1 MVKSDLMSRINK
13 VHRPVRNRFDIST
26 RRLFTSAPGMLLPVY
41 YRELCPGNHISL
53 DLSNFTRTV
62 PMRKAAFA
70 RMSENYDVFFVP
82 FRLIF
87 EGAQDMLAGT
97 PRSRVTASSVPDTV
111 PVLNYTN
118 LNNFSTYISTNKVKD
133 DVGIPASITTSR
145 LLQSLGVGYSGAAIA
160 NGTSYSTDNRSA
172 FSYQSSNNSQPNVF
186 SNGADP
192 LKFSFSCLPFAA
204 YQKIYQDYFRNKMWE
219 DENTESYMLSNS
231 KNNPFDALAVCKN
244 GLLSM
249 RYSNI
254 DKDRIFGM
262 MPDDGKIFSQGINF
276 LNTSS
281 TTSVR
286 GAIGS
291 NTTPNTNA
299 ATPLEALLQTF
310 SSASATVN
318 YQQALQSFQHSNTEQ
333 KDALLQGVVAQLNAL
348 SMKRMETMQRFAEI
362 CALNKD
368 DYKHQMQAH
377 FGVDVPD
384 LNSDYCTYLGGK
396 SNPINISEV
405 EQTTP
410 GASGVGN
417 ALGELGARGVS
428 YGKSGHI
435 DFTAKEHGY
444 LMVIYHLQ
452 PHVDF
457 VGAFVDPQLR
467 RYDRYDF
474 MIPEFDDLGFEPI
487 RLCDVAN
494 PLSLPFNQSKM
505 FNPMRI
511 LGWLPRYWSY
521 KTDVDQTNQA
531 FWTGS
536 ANGWNNYVLQY
547 NFKDYLKRTGRD
559 NPTTSGS
566 LIDYR
571 FFKVYPSIV
580 DPLFYVVN
588 DGDPNTDQFVNS
600 LMVNAVVDLPLS
612 VDGLPY

>member
-41 YRELCPGNHISL
+41 YRELCPNNHISL
-53 DLSNFTRTV
+53 DLSNFARTV

-70 RMSENYDVFFVP
+70 RMTENYDVFFVP

-97 PRSRVTASSVPDTV
+97 PRSRAFAASVPEIV
-111 PVLNYTN
+111 PTLSYASLNSFKTYVTN
-118 LNNFSTYISTNKVKD
+118 NKIKD
-133 DVGIPASITTSR
+133 DVGIDANITSNR
-145 LLQSLGVGYSGAAIA
+145 LLSALGVGYTGLD
-160 NGTSYSTDNRSA
+160 GTGLSYSTDNRSA
-172 FSYQSSNNSQPNVF
+172 FSYQSSNNSVPNVLQ
-186 SNGADP
+186 NGADP
-192 LKFSFSCLPFAA
+192 TKFSFSCLPFAA
-204 YQKIYQDYFRNKMWE
+204 YQKIYQDYFRNKFWE
-219 DENTESYMLSNS
+219 EENTESYMLSNATG
-231 KNNPFDALAVCKN
+231 KPFNALSACKV

-281 TTSVR
+281 VSSVR
-286 GAIGS
+286 ASVG
-291 NTTPNTNA
+291 NTTTPNSNNSVA
-299 ATPLEALLQTF
+299 LEALLQDF
-310 SSASATVN
+310 ASSSDTIT
-318 YQQALQSFQHSNTEQ
+318 YQKALEAFKHSTPDTDN
-333 KDALLQGVVAQLNAL
+333 ALLQGVVAQLNAL
-348 SMKRMETMQRFAEI
+348 SMKRMEAMQRFAEI

-405 EQTTP
+405 EQTTQ
-410 GASGVGN
+410 GDANAGN
-417 ALGELGARGVS
+417 ALGELAARGVS

-467 RYDRYDF
+467 RYERYDF

-487 RLCDVAN
+487 RLCDVCNPVALPRNQTKLFN
-494 PLSLPFNQSKM
+494 PL
-505 FNPMRI
+505 RI

-531 FWTGS
+531 FWSQGS
-536 ANGWNNYVLQY
+536 ANGWSNYVVQFDF
-547 NFKDYLKRTGRD
+547 NKYLKRTGRD
-559 NPTTSGS
+559 NPAYSGS

-571 FFKVYPSIV
+571 FFKMYPSIV
-580 DPLFYVVN
+580 DPLFYVAN
-588 DGDPNTDQFVNS
+588 DGYTQTDQFVNS

>member
-97 PRSRVTASSVPDTV
+97 PRSRTTASSVPDIV
-111 PVLNYTN
+111 PILTYEN
-118 LNNFSTYISTNKVKD
+118 LNAFATYLTQNKIKD
-133 DVGIPASITTSR
+133 DVGIDAGLTSR
-145 LLQSLGVGYSGAAIA
+145 RITDALGCGFYGVAAT
-160 NGTSYSTDNRSA
+160 NYSYSTDSRSA
-172 FSYQSSNNSQPNVF
+172 FSYQSSNNSVQNVLTNGGTPNKFGF
-186 SNGADP
+186 SA
-192 LKFSFSCLPFAA
+192 LPFAA

-219 DENTESYMLSNS
+219 DENTESYMLHNSSNA
-231 KNNPFDALAVCKN
+231 PFNALDTLKK

-276 LNTSS
+276 LNTAS
-281 TTSVR
+281 TSSVR
-286 GAIGS
+286 ATVGN
-291 NTTPNTNA
+291 NTTPNSNTSVA
-299 ATPLEALLQTF
+299 LEALLQEF
-310 SSASATVN
+310 ASASSTVN
-318 YQQALQSFQHSNTEQ
+318 YQRALSAFQHSDTETNN
-333 KDALLQGVVAQLNAL
+333 ALLQGVIAQLNAL
-348 SMKRMETMQRFAEI
+348 SMRRMETMQRFAEI

-377 FGVDVPD
+377 FGVEVPD
-384 LNSDYCTYLGGK
+384 LNSDYCIYLGGK

-405 EQTTP
+405 EQTAP
-410 GASGVGN
+410 GASDASS

-444 LMVIYHLQ
+444 LMVIYHIQ
-452 PHVDF
+452 PHIDY
-457 VGAFVDPQLR
+457 VGKFVDPQLR
-467 RYDRYDF
+467 RYERYDF
-474 MIPEFDDLGFEPI
+474 MLPEFDDLGFEPV
-487 RLCDVAN
+487 RLCDCFN
-494 PLSLPFNQSKM
+494 PFEMSSSSNKY

-531 FWTGS
+531 FS
-536 ANGWNNYVLQY
+536 VDSVNGWNNYVVQFSFL
-547 NFKDYLKRTGRD
+547 DYLKRTNR
-559 NPTTSGS
+559 NSPTYSGS

-571 FFKVYPSIV
+571 FFKMYPSIV
-580 DPLFYVVN
+580 DALFYVKN
-588 DGDPNTDQFVNS
+588 DGQPATDQFVNS
-600 LMVNAVVDLPLS
+600 LMVNAIVDLPLS

>member
-53 DLSNFTRTV
+53 DLSNFARTV

-97 PRSRVTASSVPDTV
+97 PRSRAFAASVPEIV
-111 PVLNYTN
+111 PTLSYLSLNDFKTYVTN
-118 LNNFSTYISTNKVKD
+118 HKIKD
-133 DVGIPASITTSR
+133 DVGIDANITTQR
-145 LLQSLGVGYSGAAIA
+145 LLMALGVGYTGTYGSGL
-160 NGTSYSTDNRSA
+160 SYSTDNRSA
-172 FSYQSSNNSQPNVF
+172 FSYQSSNNSVPNVLE
-186 SNGADP
+186 NGASP
-192 LKFSFSCLPFAA
+192 MKFSFSCLPFAA
-204 YQKIYQDYFRNKMWE
+204 YQKIYQDYFRNKYWE

-231 KNNPFDALAVCKN
+231 SDKPFDALAACKI

-281 TTSVR
+281 VSSTR
-286 GAIGS
+286 AALG
-291 NTTPNTNA
+291 NRTTPNSNTSIS
-299 ATPLEALLQTF
+299 LDALLQDIA
-310 SSASATVN
+310 SSSDTIN
-318 YQQALQSFQHSNTEQ
+318 YQTALEAFKHANADTNNS
-333 KDALLQGVVAQLNAL
+333 LLQGVVAQLNAL

-410 GASGVGN
+410 RNGDTGT
-417 ALGELGARGVS
+417 ALGDLAARGVS

-444 LMVIYHLQ
+444 LMIIYHLQ
-452 PHVDF
+452 PHIDF
-457 VGAFVDPQLR
+457 VGSFVDPQLR
-467 RYDRYDF
+467 RYERYDF

-494 PLSLPFNQSKM
+494 PLSLPSNQSKM

-531 FWTGS
+531 FWS
-536 ANGWNNYVLQY
+536 PSVNSWNNYVVQFD
-547 NFKDYLKRTGRD
+547 FKNYLKRTGRD
-559 NPTTSGS
+559 NPAYSGS

-571 FFKVYPSIV
+571 FFKMYPSIV
-580 DPLFYVVN
+580 DPLFYVSN
-588 DGDPNTDQFVNS
+588 DGQTITDQFVNS

>member
-1 MVKSDLMSRINK
+1 MVKSDLVSRISK

-53 DLSNFTRTV
+53 NLSNFARTV

-70 RMSENYDVFFVP
+70 RMTENYDVFFVP

-97 PRSRVTASSVPDTV
+97 PRSRATASSVPDTV
-111 PVLNYTN
+111 PIINYD
-118 LNNFSTYISTNKVKD
+118 NFNAFFSYINQAHIKD
-133 DVGIPASITTSR
+133 DAGIDARITTDR
-145 LLQSLGVGYSGAAIA
+145 LTDAMGVGFAGVAAT
-160 NGTSYSTDNRSA
+160 NYSYSTDSRSA
-172 FSYQSSNNSQPNVF
+172 FSYQSTNNSQQNVF
-186 SNGADP
+186 TNGGSP
-192 LKFSFSCLPFAA
+192 NSFGFSALPFAA
-204 YQKIYQDYFRNKMWE
+204 YQKIYQDYFRNKFWE

-231 KNNPFDALAVCKN
+231 KNNPFSGLDACKK

-249 RYSNI
+249 RYSNF
-254 DKDRIFGM
+254 DKDRVFGM

-286 GAIGS
+286 ASIGN
-291 NTTPNTNA
+291 NTTPNSNTSTA
-299 ATPLEALLQTF
+299 LEALLQEFAST
-310 SSASATVN
+310 SSTIN
-318 YQQALQSFQHSNTEQ
+318 YQRALEAFQHSDTATNN
-333 KDALLQGVVAQLNAL
+333 ALLQGVVAQLNAL
-348 SMKRMETMQRFAEI
+348 SMKRMETLQRFAEI

-377 FGVDVPD
+377 FGVNIPD

-405 EQTTP
+405 EQTSAGDSNSTP
-410 GASGVGN
+410 
-417 ALGELGARGVS
+417 LGELGARGVS
-428 YGKSGHI
+428 YGKSGSI
-435 DFTAKEHGY
+435 DYTANEHGY
-444 LMVIYHLQ
+444 LMVIYHVQ

-457 VGAFVDPQLR
+457 VGKFVDPQLR
-467 RYDRYDF
+467 RYERYDF
-474 MIPEFDDLGFEPI
+474 MIPEFDDLGFEPV
-487 RLCDVAN
+487 RLCDCFN
-494 PLSLPFNQSKM
+494 PLELSSSANKY

-531 FWTGS
+531 FWSSS
-536 ANGWNNYVLQY
+536 ANGWNNYVVQFSFL
-547 NFKDYLKRTGRD
+547 DYLKRTGR
-559 NPTTSGS
+559 NSPTYSGS

-580 DPLFYVVN
+580 DPLFYVNN
-588 DGDPNTDQFVNS
+588 DGKTSTDQFVNS
-600 LMVNAVVDLPLS
+600 LMVNAIVDLPLS

>member
-1 MVKSDLMSRINK
+1 MVKSDLISRINK

-53 DLSNFTRTV
+53 NMSNFTRTV

-70 RMSENYDVFFVP
+70 RMTENYDVFFVP
-82 FRLIF
+82 FRLIC
-87 EGAQDMLAGT
+87 EGIQDMLAGT
-97 PRSRVTASSVPDTV
+97 PRSRTTASSVPETV
-111 PVLNYTN
+111 PVLTYEH
-118 LNNFSTYISTNKVKD
+118 LNAFDTYVTQNKIKD
-133 DVGIPASITTSR
+133 DVGLDAGLTSR
-145 LLQSLGVGYSGAAIA
+145 RLSDALGCGFYGVAAT
-160 NGTSYSTDNRSA
+160 NYSYSTDARSA
-172 FSYQSSNNSQPNVF
+172 FSYQSSNNSVQNVLTNGGTPNKFGF
-186 SNGADP
+186 SA
-192 LKFSFSCLPFAA
+192 LPFAA
-204 YQKIYQDYFRNKMWE
+204 YQKIYQDYYRNKFWE
-219 DENTESYMLSNS
+219 DENTESYMLHNS
-231 KNNPFDALAVCKN
+231 KNAPFVALDSLKN
-244 GLLSM
+244 GLASM

-281 TTSVR
+281 TSSVR
-286 GAIGS
+286 AAVGS
-291 NTTPNTNA
+291 NTTPNSNTSVA
-299 ATPLEALLQTF
+299 LEALLQEF
-310 SSASATVN
+310 ASATSTTN
-318 YQQALQSFQHSNTEQ
+318 YQRALEAFQHSDTEQ
-333 KDALLQGVVAQLNAL
+333 NNALLQGVIAQLNAL

-384 LNSDYCTYLGGK
+384 LNSDYSIYLGGK

-410 GASGVGN
+410 GDSTTGN

-428 YGKSGHI
+428 YGSSGHI
-435 DFTAKEHGY
+435 DFTANEHGY
-444 LMVIYHLQ
+444 LMIIYHVQ

-457 VGAFVDPQLR
+457 AGKFVDPQLR
-467 RYDRYDF
+467 RYERYDF
-474 MIPEFDDLGFEPI
+474 MIPEFDDLGFEPV
-487 RLCDVAN
+487 RLCDCFN
-494 PLSLPFNQSKM
+494 PFEMSSSTNKY

-521 KTDVDQTNQA
+521 KTDIDQTNQA
-531 FWTGS
+531 FFAKS
-536 ANGWNNYVLQY
+536 VNGWNNYVVQFDFLA
-547 NFKDYLKRTGRD
+547 YLKRTNRN
-559 NPTTSGS
+559 NPSYSGS

-571 FFKVYPSIV
+571 FFKMYPSIV
-580 DPLFYVVN
+580 DALFYVAN
-588 DGDPNTDQFVNS
+588 DGYPQTDQFVNS

>member
-53 DLSNFTRTV
+53 DLSNFARTV

-70 RMSENYDVFFVP
+70 RMTENYDVFFVP

-87 EGAQDMLAGT
+87 EGAQDLLAGT

-111 PVLNYTN
+111 PTLSYTS
-118 LNNFSTYISTNKVKD
+118 LKNFTTYVTTNKVKD
-133 DVGIPASITTSR
+133 DVGIDANTTTSR
-145 LLQSLGVGYSGAAIA
+145 LLSALGVGYVGAAIA
-160 NGTSYSTDNRSA
+160 NGTSYSTDNRSC
-172 FSYQSSNNSQPNVF
+172 FSYQSSNNSTPNVF
-186 SNGADP
+186 TNGADP

-204 YQKIYQDYFRNKMWE
+204 YQKIYQDYFRNKYWE

-231 KNNPFDALAVCKN
+231 KNNPFDALSSCKN

-249 RYSNI
+249 RYSNL

-281 TTSVR
+281 STSVR

-291 NTTPNTNA
+291 NTTPNSNA

-318 YQQALQSFQHSNTEQ
+318 YQQALQNFQHSNTEQ
-333 KDALLQGVVAQLNAL
+333 TNALLQGVVAQLNAL
-348 SMKRMETMQRFAEI
+348 SMKRMEAMQRFAEI

-377 FGVDVPD
+377 FGIDIPD

-410 GASGVGN
+410 ASSASETV
-417 ALGELGARGVS
+417 LGDLGARGVS
-428 YGKSGHI
+428 YGRSGHI

-444 LMVIYHLQ
+444 LMIIYHLQ

-457 VGAFVDPQLR
+457 VGSFVDPQLR

-487 RLCDVAN
+487 RLCDV
-494 PLSLPFNQSKM
+494 LSPTALPFNQSKI

-521 KTDVDQTNQA
+521 KTDVDQTNQG
-531 FWTGS
+531 FWGNS
-536 ANGWNNYVLQY
+536 VNGWNNYVIQFDF
-547 NFKDYLKRTGRD
+547 NKYLKRTGRD
-559 NPTTSGS
+559 NPAYSGS

-580 DPLFYVVN
+580 DPLFYVAN
-588 DGDPNTDQFVNS
+588 DGFTPTDQFVNS

>member
-1 MVKSDLMSRINK
+1 MSRINK

-41 YRELCPGNHISL
+41 YRELCPNNHISL
-53 DLSNFTRTV
+53 DLSNFARTV

-70 RMSENYDVFFVP
+70 RMTENYDVFFVP

-97 PRSRVTASSVPDTV
+97 PRSRAYAANVPDIV
-111 PVLNYTN
+111 PTLNYTA
-118 LNNFSTYISTNKVKD
+118 LNNFRTYVINNKVKD
-133 DVGIPASITTSR
+133 DVGIDADITTSR
-145 LLQSLGVGYSGAAIA
+145 LLSALGVGFSGTAKS
-160 NGTSYSTDNRSA
+160 GLSYSTDNRSA
-172 FSYQSSNNSQPNVF
+172 FTYQSSNNSTPNVF
-186 SNGADP
+186 TNGADP

-204 YQKIYQDYFRNKMWE
+204 YQKIYQDYYRNKMWE
-219 DENTESYMLSNS
+219 DENTESYMLHNS
-231 KNNPFDALAVCKN
+231 SGKPFDALAACKI

-276 LNTSS
+276 INTSS
-281 TTSVR
+281 TSSVR

-291 NTTPNTNA
+291 RTVPDTNA
-299 ATPLEALLQTF
+299 SSPLEALLQTF
-310 SSASATVN
+310 SSGTARVN
-318 YQQALQSFQHSNTEQ
+318 YQQALENFQHSNTEQ
-333 KDALLQGVVAQLNAL
+333 TNALLQGVIAQLNAL

-368 DYKHQMQAH
+368 DYKHQMRAH

-384 LNSDYCTYLGGK
+384 LNSDYSLYLGGK

-410 GASGVGN
+410 GAGVDGS

-494 PLSLPFNQSKM
+494 PLSLPNNQLKM

-531 FWTGS
+531 FWNVQT
-536 ANGWNNYVLQY
+536 ANAWNKYVVQFDF
-547 NFKDYLKRTGRD
+547 NKYLKRTGRD
-559 NPTTSGS
+559 NPAYNGS

-571 FFKVYPSIV
+571 FFKMYPSIV
-580 DPLFYVVN
+580 DALFYIAN
-588 DGDPNTDQFVNS
+588 DGSTDTDQFVNS
-600 LMVNAVVDLPLS
+600 LMVNAIVDLPLS

>member
-1 MVKSDLMSRINK
+1 M
-13 VHRPVRNRFDIST
+13 RNRFDIST

-53 DLSNFTRTV
+53 DLSNFARTV

-70 RMSENYDVFFVP
+70 RMTENYDVFFVP

-97 PRSRVTASSVPDTV
+97 PRSRAFAANVPDTV
-111 PVLNYTN
+111 PTLNYTS
-118 LNNFSTYISTNKVKD
+118 LNNFRTYVTNNKVKD
-133 DVGIPASITTSR
+133 DVGIDANITTSR
-145 LLQSLGVGYSGAAIA
+145 LLSALGVGYSGTAA
-160 NGTSYSTDNRSA
+160 NGLSYSTDNRSA
-172 FSYQSSNNSQPNVF
+172 FSYQSSNNSTFNVF
-186 SNGADP
+186 TNGADP

-219 DENTESYMLSNS
+219 DENTESYMLHNS
-231 KNNPFDALAVCKN
+231 SGKPFDALAACKV

-276 LNTSS
+276 INTSS
-281 TTSVR
+281 ASSLR
-286 GAIGS
+286 GSIGS
-291 NTTPNTNA
+291 RTVPDSNA
-299 ATPLEALLQTF
+299 SSPLEALLQTF
-310 SSASATVN
+310 SSGTSNVN
-318 YQQALQSFQHSNTEQ
+318 YQQALENFQHSNTEQ
-333 KDALLQGVVAQLNAL
+333 TNALLQGVVAQLNAL

-384 LNSDYCTYLGGK
+384 LNSDYSIYLGGK

-410 GASGVGN
+410 GSGVDGS

-428 YGKSGHI
+428 YGNSGHI

-494 PLSLPFNQSKM
+494 PLSLPKNQTKL

-531 FWTGS
+531 FWNVQS
-536 ANGWNNYVLQY
+536 ANAWNKYVVQFDF
-547 NFKDYLKRTGRD
+547 NKYLKRTGRD
-559 NPTTSGS
+559 NPAYNGT

-571 FFKVYPSIV
+571 FFKMYPSIV
-580 DPLFYVVN
+580 DALFYIAN
-588 DGDPNTDQFVNS
+588 DGSTDTDQFVNS
-600 LMVNAVVDLPLS
+600 LMVNAIVDLPLS

>member
-53 DLSNFTRTV
+53 DLSNFARTV

-70 RMSENYDVFFVP
+70 RMTENYDVFFVP

-97 PRSRVTASSVPDTV
+97 PRSRAFAAQVPDIV
-111 PVLNYTN
+111 PTLNYTA
-118 LNNFSTYISTNKVKD
+118 LNNFRTYVTNNKVKD
-133 DVGIPASITTSR
+133 DVGIDANITTSR
-145 LLQSLGVGYSGAAIA
+145 LLSALGVGYSGTAKS
-160 NGTSYSTDNRSA
+160 GLSYSTDNRSA
-172 FSYQSSNNSQPNVF
+172 FSYQASNNSTPNVF
-186 SNGADP
+186 TNGADP
-192 LKFSFSCLPFAA
+192 MKFSFSCLPFAA
-204 YQKIYQDYFRNKMWE
+204 YQKIYQDYYRNKMWE
-219 DENTESYMLSNS
+219 DENTESYMLHNS
-231 KNNPFDALAVCKN
+231 SGKPFDSLAACKI

-276 LNTSS
+276 INTSS
-281 TTSVR
+281 ASSVR

-291 NTTPNTNA
+291 RTVPDTNA
-299 ATPLEALLQTF
+299 STPLEALLQTF
-310 SSASATVN
+310 SSGTANVN
-318 YQQALQSFQHSNTEQ
+318 YQEALQAFQNSHQEQ
-333 KDALLQGVVAQLNAL
+333 TNALLQGVIAQLNAL

-377 FGVDVPD
+377 FGIDVPD

-410 GASGVGN
+410 GSGVDGS

-474 MIPEFDDLGFEPI
+474 MIPAFDDLGFEPI

-494 PLSLPFNQSKM
+494 PLSLPNNQTKM

-531 FWTGS
+531 FWNVQS
-536 ANGWNNYVLQY
+536 ANAWNKYVVQFDF
-547 NFKDYLKRTGRD
+547 NKYLKRTGRD
-559 NPTTSGS
+559 NPAYSGS

-571 FFKVYPSIV
+571 FFKMYPSIV
-580 DPLFYVVN
+580 DALFYIAN
-588 DGDPNTDQFVNS
+588 DGSTDTDQFVNS
-600 LMVNAVVDLPLS
+600 LMVNAIVDLPLS

>member
-41 YRELCPGNHISL
+41 YREMCPGNHISL
-53 DLSNFTRTV
+53 NLSNFTRTV

-87 EGAQDMLAGT
+87 EGAQDLLAGT
-97 PRSRVTASSVPDTV
+97 PRSRVTASSVPDVV
-111 PVLNYTN
+111 PTLSYLN
-118 LNNFSTYISTNKVKD
+118 LNNFSQYISQHSIKD
-133 DVGIPASITTSR
+133 DVGLAANITTGR
-145 LLQSLGVGYSGAAIA
+145 LLSALGVGFSGTAG
-160 NGTSYSTDNRSA
+160 NGLSYSTDSRSA
-172 FSYQSSNNSQPNVF
+172 FSYQSSNNSAPNVF
-186 SNGADP
+186 TNGGDP
-192 LKFSFSCLPFAA
+192 MKFSFSCLPFAA
-204 YQKIYQDYFRNKMWE
+204 YQKIYQDYFRNKFWE

-231 KNNPFDALAVCKN
+231 HNNPFDALASCKN

-254 DKDRIFGM
+254 DRDRIFGM

-281 TTSVR
+281 TTSLR
-286 GAIGS
+286 GSIGS
-291 NTTPNTNA
+291 NTTPDSNA
-299 ATPLEALLQTF
+299 STPLEALLQSF
-310 SSASATVN
+310 SSATANVN
-318 YQQALQSFQHSNTEQ
+318 YQQALENFQHSNTEQ
-333 KDALLQGVVAQLNAL
+333 TNALLQGVIAQLNAL
-348 SMKRMETMQRFAEI
+348 SMKRLETLQRFAEI

-377 FGVDVPD
+377 FGVSVPD
-384 LNSDYCTYLGGK
+384 LNSDYCTYIGGK

-410 GASGVGN
+410 GASTTGD

-428 YGKSGHI
+428 FGNSGHI
-435 DFTAKEHGY
+435 DYTANEHGY

-474 MIPEFDDLGFEPI
+474 MIPEFDDLGFEPV
-487 RLCDVAN
+487 RLCDVVN
-494 PLSLPFNQSKM
+494 PLSLTHNQSKL

-531 FWTGS
+531 FWDVHS
-536 ANGWNNYVLQY
+536 ANGWNNYVVQ
-547 NFKDYLKRTGRD
+547 FDFQKYLTRTGRAD
-559 NPTTSGS
+559 PTYSGS

-571 FFKVYPSIV
+571 FFKMYPSIV
-580 DPLFYVVN
+580 DPLFYVSN
-588 DGDPNTDQFVNS
+588 DGSSNTDQFVNS

>member
-1 MVKSDLMSRINK
+1 MSRITK

-53 DLSNFTRTV
+53 NLSNFTRTV

-70 RMSENYDVFFVP
+70 RMTENYDVFFVP

-87 EGAQDMLAGT
+87 EGVQDMLAGT

-111 PVLNYTN
+111 PVLTYEN
-118 LNNFSTYISTNKVKD
+118 LNAFATYVKQNNIKD
-133 DVGIPASITTSR
+133 DVGIDAGLTARR
-145 LLQSLGVGYSGAAIA
+145 LTDALGCGFYGVAAT
-160 NGTSYSTDNRSA
+160 NYSYSTDSRSA
-172 FSYQSSNNSQPNVF
+172 FSYQSSNNSVQNVLTNGGTPNKFGF
-186 SNGADP
+186 SA
-192 LKFSFSCLPFAA
+192 LPFAA

-231 KNNPFDALAVCKN
+231 KNNPFVALTSLKN
-244 GLLSM
+244 GLCSM

-254 DKDRIFGM
+254 DRDRIFGM

-281 TTSVR
+281 TSSVR
-286 GAIGS
+286 ASVGN
-291 NTTPNTNA
+291 NTTPNSNTSVA
-299 ATPLEALLQTF
+299 LEALLQEF
-310 SSASATVN
+310 ASATSTVN
-318 YQQALQSFQHSNTEQ
+318 YQRALEAFQHSDTDTNN
-333 KDALLQGVVAQLNAL
+333 ALLQGVVAQLNAL

-410 GASGVGN
+410 GDSTTGN

-428 YGKSGHI
+428 YGNSGHI
-435 DFTAKEHGY
+435 DFTAREHGY
-444 LMVIYHLQ
+444 LMIIYHVQ
-452 PHVDF
+452 PHVDY
-457 VGAFVDPQLR
+457 VGKFVDPQLR
-467 RYDRYDF
+467 RYERYDF
-474 MIPEFDDLGFEPI
+474 MLPEFDDLGFEPI
-487 RLCDVAN
+487 RLCDVFN
-494 PLSLPFNQSKM
+494 PFEMSSSTNKY

-521 KTDVDQTNQA
+521 KTDIDQTNQA
-531 FWTGS
+531 FFSTS
-536 ANGWNNYVLQY
+536 VNGWKNYVVQFDFL
-547 NFKDYLKRTGRD
+547 DYLKRTGR
-559 NPTTSGS
+559 NSPTYSGS

-571 FFKVYPSIV
+571 FFKMYPSIV
-580 DPLFYVVN
+580 DALFYVNN
-588 DGDPNTDQFVNS
+588 DGNPGTDQFVNS

>member
-1 MVKSDLMSRINK
+1 MSRINK

-53 DLSNFTRTV
+53 DLSNFARTV

-70 RMSENYDVFFVP
+70 RMTENYDVFFVP

-97 PRSRVTASSVPDTV
+97 PRSRAFAANVPEVVPTLSYAS
-111 PVLNYTN
+111 LNS
-118 LNNFSTYISTNKVKD
+118 FSTYVTNNKIKD
-133 DVGIPASITTSR
+133 DVGIDANITTSR
-145 LLQSLGVGYSGAAIA
+145 ILSALGVGYSGLA
-160 NGTSYSTDNRSA
+160 GQGLSYSTDNRSA
-172 FSYQSSNNSQPNVF
+172 FTYQSSNNSVPNVLQ
-186 SNGADP
+186 NGADP
-192 LKFSFSCLPFAA
+192 TKFSFSCLPFAA
-204 YQKIYQDYFRNKMWE
+204 YQKIYQDYFRNKFWE

-231 KNNPFDALAVCKN
+231 SGKSFNALAACKA

-281 TTSVR
+281 VSSTRAAVGSV
-286 GAIGS
+286 
-291 NTTPNTNA
+291 TTPNSNTSVA
-299 ATPLEALLQTF
+299 LEALLQDF
-310 SSASATVN
+310 ASSSDTIT
-318 YQQALQSFQHSNTEQ
+318 YQNALEAFKHANPDT
-333 KDALLQGVVAQLNAL
+333 DNALMQGVVAQLNAL
-348 SMKRMETMQRFAEI
+348 SMKRMEAMQRFAEI

-377 FGVDVPD
+377 FGVDIPD
-384 LNSDYCTYLGGK
+384 LNSDYCLYLGGK

-405 EQTTP
+405 EQTTQ
-410 GASGVGN
+410 GDANAGN
-417 ALGELGARGVS
+417 ALGELAARGVS

-467 RYDRYDF
+467 RYERYDF

-487 RLCDVAN
+487 RLCDVCN
-494 PLSLPFNQSKM
+494 PVALPRNQSKL

-521 KTDVDQTNQA
+521 KTDIDQTNQA
-531 FWTGS
+531 FWGNS
-536 ANGWNNYVLQY
+536 ANGWNNYVVQFDF
-547 NFKDYLKRTGRD
+547 NKYLKRTGRD
-559 NPTTSGS
+559 NPAYSGS

-580 DPLFYVVN
+580 DSLFYVAN
-588 DGDPNTDQFVNS
+588 DGYTPTDQFVNS

>member
-1 MVKSDLMSRINK
+1 M
-13 VHRPVRNRFDIST
+13 RNRFDIST

-53 DLSNFTRTV
+53 NLSNFTRTV
-62 PMRKAAFA
+62 
-70 RMSENYDVFFVP
+70 MSENYDVFFVP
-82 FRLIF
+82 FRLIC
-87 EGAQDMLAGT
+87 EGVQDMLAGT

-111 PVLNYTN
+111 PVLNYDT
-118 LNNFSTYISTNKVKD
+118 LNAFDLYLKQNKVKD
-133 DVGIPASITTSR
+133 DVGIDAFLTSSR
-145 LLQSLGVGYSGAAIA
+145 LLDAFGCGSLAVAAT
-160 NGTSYSTDNRSA
+160 NYSYSTDSRST
-172 FSYQSSNNSQPNVF
+172 FSYQSSNNSAQNVF
-186 SNGADP
+186 TNGGTP
-192 LKFSFSCLPFAA
+192 NKFGFSALPFAA
-204 YQKIYQDYFRNKMWE
+204 YQKVYQDYFRNKFWE
-219 DENTESYMLSNS
+219 DENTESYMLHNS
-231 KNNPFDALAVCKN
+231 KNAPFVALDALKN
-244 GLLSM
+244 GLASM

-262 MPDDGKIFSQGINF
+262 MPDDGKIFSQGVNF

-291 NTTPNTNA
+291 DTVPDTNA

-310 SSASATVN
+310 STATSTIN
-318 YQQALQSFQHSNTEQ
+318 YQRALSAFQHSDTETNN
-333 KDALLQGVVAQLNAL
+333 ALLQGVVAQLNAL
-348 SMKRMETMQRFAEI
+348 SMKRMETLQRFAEI

-377 FGVDVPD
+377 FGVDIPD

-410 GASGVGN
+410 GDSTTGN

-428 YGKSGHI
+428 YGNSGHI
-435 DFTAKEHGY
+435 DFTANEHGY
-444 LMVIYHLQ
+444 LMVIYHVQ
-452 PHVDF
+452 PHIDF
-457 VGAFVDPQLR
+457 AGRFVDPQLR

-474 MIPEFDDLGFEPI
+474 MIPEFDDLGFEPV
-487 RLCDVAN
+487 RLCDCFN
-494 PLSLPFNQSKM
+494 PFEMSSSNNKY

-531 FWTGS
+531 FFAS
-536 ANGWNNYVLQY
+536 SVNGWNNYVVQFDFLA
-547 NFKDYLKRTGRD
+547 YLKRTNRN
-559 NPTTSGS
+559 NPSYSGS

-571 FFKVYPSIV
+571 FFKMYPSIV
-580 DPLFYVVN
+580 DALFYVNN
-588 DGDPNTDQFVNS
+588 DGSTDTDQFVNS

>member
-281 TTSVR
+281 STSVR

-299 ATPLEALLQTF
+299 STPLEALLQTF

>member
-53 DLSNFTRTV
+53 DLSNFARTV

-97 PRSRVTASSVPDTV
+97 PRSRAFAANVPDIV
-111 PVLNYTN
+111 PTLNYTA
-118 LNNFSTYISTNKVKD
+118 LNNFRTYVTNNKVKD
-133 DVGIPASITTSR
+133 DVGIDANITTSR
-145 LLQSLGVGYSGAAIA
+145 LLMALGVGFSGAAKSGIP
-160 NGTSYSTDNRSA
+160 YSTDNRSA
-172 FSYQSSNNSQPNVF
+172 FSYQSSNNSTPNVF
-186 SNGADP
+186 TNGADP
-192 LKFSFSCLPFAA
+192 MKFSFSSLPFAA

-219 DENTESYMLSNS
+219 DENTESYMLHNS
-231 KNNPFDALAVCKN
+231 TGKPFDALAACKL

-276 LNTSS
+276 INTSS
-281 TTSVR
+281 ASSVR

-291 NTTPNTNA
+291 RTVPDTNA
-299 ATPLEALLQTF
+299 SSPLEALLQSF
-310 SSASATVN
+310 SSASSTIN
-318 YQQALQSFQHSNTEQ
+318 YQRALEAFQHSDTETNN
-333 KDALLQGVVAQLNAL
+333 ALLQGVVAQLNAL
-348 SMKRMETMQRFAEI
+348 SMKRMETLQRFAEI

-410 GASGVGN
+410 GAGVDGS

-428 YGKSGHI
+428 YGNSGHI
-435 DFTAKEHGY
+435 DYTANEHGY
-444 LMVIYHLQ
+444 LMIIYHLQ

-494 PLSLPFNQSKM
+494 PLMLPTNQTKM

-531 FWTGS
+531 FWNVQT
-536 ANGWNNYVLQY
+536 ANAWNKYVVQFDF
-547 NFKDYLKRTGRD
+547 NHYLKRTGRD
-559 NPTTSGS
+559 NPAYSGS

-571 FFKVYPSIV
+571 FFKMYPSIV
-580 DPLFYVVN
+580 DSLFYIAN
-588 DGDPNTDQFVNS
+588 DGNTDTDQFVNS
-600 LMVNAVVDLPLS
+600 LMVNAIVDLPLS

>member
-1 MVKSDLMSRINK
+1 MSRINK

-53 DLSNFTRTV
+53 DLSNFARTV

-70 RMSENYDVFFVP
+70 RMTENYDVFFVP

-87 EGAQDMLAGT
+87 EGAQDLLAGT

-111 PVLNYTN
+111 PTLSYVN
-118 LNNFSTYISTNKVKD
+118 LNNFATYITNSKIKD
-133 DVGIPASITTSR
+133 DVGLDANITTSR
-145 LLQSLGVGYSGAAIA
+145 LLSALGVGYSGVA
-160 NGTSYSTDNRSA
+160 GQGLSYSTDNRSA
-172 FSYQSSNNSQPNVF
+172 FSYQSSNNSTPNVF
-186 SNGADP
+186 TNGGDP

-204 YQKIYQDYFRNKMWE
+204 YQKIYQDYFRNKFWE

-231 KNNPFDALAVCKN
+231 KNNPFDALASCKN

-254 DKDRIFGM
+254 DKDRTFGM

-281 TTSVR
+281 SSSVR

-291 NTTPNTNA
+291 NTIPNSNA
-299 ATPLEALLQTF
+299 STPLEALLQTF
-310 SSASATVN
+310 SSATATVN
-318 YQQALQSFQHSNTEQ
+318 YQKALENFQHTNTEQ
-333 KDALLQGVVAQLNAL
+333 TNALLQGVVAQLNAL
-348 SMKRMETMQRFAEI
+348 SMKRMESMQRFAEI

-410 GASGVGN
+410 GAGVDGS

-435 DFTAKEHGY
+435 DFSAKEHGY

-494 PLSLPFNQSKM
+494 PLALPRNQSKL

-531 FWTGS
+531 FWNVQT
-536 ANGWNNYVLQY
+536 ANAWNKYVVQFDF
-547 NFKDYLKRTGRD
+547 NNYLKRTGRD
-559 NPTTSGS
+559 NPSYSGS

-571 FFKVYPSIV
+571 FFKMYPSIV
-580 DPLFYVVN
+580 DALFYIAN
-588 DGDPNTDQFVNS
+588 DGSTDTDQFVNS

>member
-53 DLSNFTRTV
+53 DLSNFARTV

-97 PRSRVTASSVPDTV
+97 PRSRTTASSVPDSV
-111 PVLNYTN
+111 PVLTYEN
-118 LNNFSTYISTNKVKD
+118 LNAFATYLTQNKIKD
-133 DVGIPASITTSR
+133 DVGIDAGLTSR
-145 LLQSLGVGYSGAAIA
+145 RITDALGCGFYGVAAT
-160 NGTSYSTDNRSA
+160 NYSYSTDSRNA
-172 FSYQSSNNSQPNVF
+172 FSYQSSNNSVQNVLTNGGTPNKFGF
-186 SNGADP
+186 SA
-192 LKFSFSCLPFAA
+192 LPFAA
-204 YQKIYQDYFRNKMWE
+204 YQKIYQDYYRNKMWE
-219 DENTESYMLSNS
+219 DENTESYMLHNSSNA
-231 KNNPFDALAVCKN
+231 PFNALDTLKK

-254 DKDRIFGM
+254 DRDRIFGM

-281 TTSVR
+281 VSSVR
-286 GAIGS
+286 ATVGS
-291 NTTPNTNA
+291 NTTPNSNTSVS
-299 ATPLEALLQTF
+299 LEALLQEF
-310 SSASATVN
+310 ASTTSTVT
-318 YQQALQSFQHSNTEQ
+318 YQRALESFQHSDTAQNN
-333 KDALLQGVVAQLNAL
+333 ALLQGVIAQLNAL
-348 SMKRMETMQRFAEI
+348 SMRRMEAMQRFAEI

-384 LNSDYCTYLGGK
+384 LNSDYCSYLGGK

-410 GASGVGN
+410 ASGE
-417 ALGELGARGVS
+417 ASSPLGELGARGVS
-428 YGKSGHI
+428 YGNSGHI
-435 DFTAKEHGY
+435 DFTANEHGY
-444 LMVIYHLQ
+444 IMIIYHLQ
-452 PHVDF
+452 PHIDY
-457 VGAFVDPQLR
+457 VGKFVDPQLR
-467 RYDRYDF
+467 RYERYDF
-474 MIPEFDDLGFEPI
+474 MIPEFDDLGFEPV
-487 RLCDVAN
+487 RLCDCFNPFEMSSSAN
-494 PLSLPFNQSKM
+494 KY

-521 KTDVDQTNQA
+521 KTDIDQTNQA
-531 FWTGS
+531 FS
-536 ANGWNNYVLQY
+536 VNSVNGWNNYVVQFSFL
-547 NFKDYLKRTGRD
+547 DYLKRTNR
-559 NPTTSGS
+559 NSPTYSGS

-571 FFKVYPSIV
+571 FFKMYPSIV
-580 DPLFYVVN
+580 DALFYVKN
-588 DGDPNTDQFVNS
+588 DGSPATDQFVNS
-600 LMVNAVVDLPLS
+600 IMVNAVVDLPLS

>member
-13 VHRPVRNRFDIST
+13 VHRPVRNRFDISS

-53 DLSNFTRTV
+53 ELSNFARTV

-70 RMSENYDVFFVP
+70 RMTENYDVFFVP

-97 PRSRVTASSVPDTV
+97 PRSRLYAANVPEIVPTLSYTALNTFKTYVT
-111 PVLNYTN
+111 
-118 LNNFSTYISTNKVKD
+118 NNKIKD
-133 DVGIPASITTSR
+133 DVGIDANVTTSR
-145 LLQSLGVGYSGAAIA
+145 LLMALGVGFSGAAKSGIP
-160 NGTSYSTDNRSA
+160 YSTDNRSA
-172 FSYQSSNNSQPNVF
+172 FSYQSSNNSVPNVLQ
-186 SNGADP
+186 NGADP
-192 LKFSFSCLPFAA
+192 MKFSFSCLPFAA

-231 KNNPFDALAVCKN
+231 SGKPFDALAACKK

-281 TTSVR
+281 VSSVR
-286 GAIGS
+286 AAVG
-291 NTTPNTNA
+291 NTTTPNSNTSVA
-299 ATPLEALLQTF
+299 LEALLQEL
-310 SSASATVN
+310 ASTTSTTS
-318 YQQALQSFQHSNTEQ
+318 YQRALEAFQHADTETNN
-333 KDALLQGVVAQLNAL
+333 ALLQGVVAQLNAL

-384 LNSDYCTYLGGK
+384 LNSDYSMYLGGK

-410 GASGVGN
+410 GAGVDGS

-428 YGKSGHI
+428 YGTSGHI
-435 DFTAKEHGY
+435 DFTANEHGY

-467 RYDRYDF
+467 RYERYDF

-494 PLSLPFNQSKM
+494 PLTLPTNDVKM

-531 FWTGS
+531 FWSVKT
-536 ANGWNNYVLQY
+536 ANSWNKYVVQFDF
-547 NFKDYLKRTGRD
+547 NKYLKRTGRD
-559 NPTTSGS
+559 NPAYSGT

-571 FFKVYPSIV
+571 FFKMYPSIV
-580 DPLFYVVN
+580 DALFYIAN
-588 DGDPNTDQFVNS
+588 DGSTDTDQFVNS
-600 LMVNAVVDLPLS
+600 LMVNAIVDLPLS

>member
-1 MVKSDLMSRINK
+1 MVKTDLMSRINK
-13 VHRPVRNRFDIST
+13 VHRPVRNRFDISS

-53 DLSNFTRTV
+53 NLSNFTRTV

-97 PRSRVTASSVPDTV
+97 PRSRVTASSVPDNV
-111 PVLNYTN
+111 PILTYEHLNAFAKYVLN
-118 LNNFSTYISTNKVKD
+118 SSVKD
-133 DVGIPASITTSR
+133 DVGLSAQITSFR
-145 LLQSLGVGYSGAAIA
+145 LQQALGVGFT
-160 NGTSYSTDNRSA
+160 GTTATNYTYSTDARSA
-172 FSYQSSNNSQPNVF
+172 FSYQSSNNSAQNVF
-186 SNGADP
+186 TNGGTP
-192 LKFSFSCLPFAA
+192 SKFGFSALPFAA
-204 YQKIYQDYFRNKMWE
+204 YQKIYQDYFRNKFWE

-231 KNNPFDALAVCKN
+231 KNNPFDGLASLKN
-244 GLLSM
+244 GLSSM
-249 RYSNI
+249 RYSNF

-262 MPDDGKIFSQGINF
+262 MPDDGKIFSQGVNF

-299 ATPLEALLQTF
+299 STPLEALLQTF
-310 SSASATVN
+310 SSASANVN
-318 YQQALQSFQHSNTEQ
+318 YQQALQNFQHSNTEQ
-333 KDALLQGVVAQLNAL
+333 TNALLQGVVAQLNAL
-348 SMKRMETMQRFAEI
+348 SMKRMETLQRFAEI
-362 CALNKD
+362 CSLNKD

-377 FGVDVPD
+377 FGVDIPD

-410 GASGVGN
+410 GNSTAGD
-417 ALGELGARGVS
+417 ALGELGARGLS
-428 YGKSGHI
+428 YGSAGHI
-435 DFTAKEHGY
+435 DYTAKEHGY
-444 LMVIYHLQ
+444 LMVIYHIQ

-457 VGAFVDPQLR
+457 VGKFIDPQLR

-474 MIPEFDDLGFEPI
+474 MIPEFDDLGFEPV
-487 RLCDVAN
+487 RLCDCFN
-494 PLSLPFNQSKM
+494 PFDLSSSTNKY

-531 FWTGS
+531 FWSNT
-536 ANGWNNYVLQY
+536 ANGWSNYVVQFDFYKYLQ
-547 NFKDYLKRTGRD
+547 RTGR
-559 NPTTSGS
+559 NSPTYSGS

-580 DPLFYVVN
+580 DPLFYVAFG
-588 DGDPNTDQFVNS
+588 DGYPDSDQFVNS

>member
-53 DLSNFTRTV
+53 NLSNFTRTV

-82 FRLIF
+82 FRLIC
-87 EGAQDMLAGT
+87 EGIQDMLAGT
-97 PRSRVTASSVPDTV
+97 PRSRVTASSVPDNV
-111 PVLNYTN
+111 PVLTYQH
-118 LNNFSTYISTNKVKD
+118 LNAFAKYVLDNSVKD
-133 DVGIPASITTSR
+133 DVGLSAQVTSFR
-145 LLQSLGVGYSGAAIA
+145 LQQALGVGFT
-160 NGTSYSTDNRSA
+160 GTTATNYTYSTDARSA
-172 FSYQSSNNSQPNVF
+172 FSYQSSNNSQQNVF
-186 SNGADP
+186 TNGGTP
-192 LKFSFSCLPFAA
+192 SKFGFSALPFAA
-204 YQKIYQDYFRNKMWE
+204 YQKIYQDYFRNKFWE
-219 DENTESYMLSNS
+219 DENTQSYMLSNS
-231 KNNPFDALAVCKN
+231 TSAPFNGLTALKN
-244 GLLSM
+244 GLASM
-249 RYSNI
+249 RYSNF
-254 DKDRIFGM
+254 DRDRIFGM
-262 MPDDGKIFSQGINF
+262 MPDDGKIFSQGVNF

-299 ATPLEALLQTF
+299 STPIEALLQTF
-310 SSASATVN
+310 STATSSVN
-318 YQQALQSFQHSNTEQ
+318 YQQAIEQ
-333 KDALLQGVVAQLNAL
+333 FKDANNEKKNALLTGVIAQLNAL
-348 SMKRMETMQRFAEI
+348 SMKRMETLQRFSEI

-410 GASGVGN
+410 GNSTAGD
-417 ALGELGARGVS
+417 ALGELGARGLS
-428 YGKSGHI
+428 YGSAGHI
-435 DFTAKEHGY
+435 DYTANEHGY
-444 LMVIYHLQ
+444 LMVIYHIQ

-457 VGAFVDPQLR
+457 VGKFIDPQLR

-474 MIPEFDDLGFEPI
+474 MIPEFDDLGFEPV
-487 RLCDVAN
+487 RLCDCFN
-494 PLSLPFNQSKM
+494 PFDLSSSENKY

-531 FWTGS
+531 FWSNTV
-536 ANGWNNYVLQY
+536 NGWSNYVVQFDFYKYLQ
-547 NFKDYLKRTGRD
+547 RTGR
-559 NPTTSGS
+559 NSPNYSGS

-580 DPLFYVVN
+580 DPLFYVAFV
-588 DGDPNTDQFVNS
+588 DGYPDSDQFVNS
-600 LMVNAVVDLPLS
+600 LMINAVVDLPLS

>member
-41 YRELCPGNHISL
+41 YRELCPNNHISL
-53 DLSNFTRTV
+53 DLSNFARTV

-70 RMSENYDVFFVP
+70 RMTENYDVFFVP

-97 PRSRVTASSVPDTV
+97 PRSRAFAANVPEIV
-111 PVLNYTN
+111 PTLSYTSLNSFN
-118 LNNFSTYISTNKVKD
+118 TYLSNQKIKD
-133 DVGIPASITTSR
+133 DVGIPATITTPR
-145 LLQSLGVGYSGAAIA
+145 LLSALGVGYSGVS
-160 NGTSYSTDNRSA
+160 GTGLSYSTDNRSA
-172 FSYQSSNNSQPNVF
+172 FSYQSSNNSVPNVIQ
-186 SNGADP
+186 NGSDP
-192 LKFSFSCLPFAA
+192 VKFSFSCLPFAA
-204 YQKIYQDYFRNKMWE
+204 YQKIYQDYFRNKYWE
-219 DENTESYMLSNS
+219 DENTESYMLSNAS
-231 KNNPFDALAVCKN
+231 GKPFDAIAACKI

-254 DKDRIFGM
+254 DRDRIFGM

-281 TTSVR
+281 VSSVRAAVGNRTVPNSNTSV
-286 GAIGS
+286 A
-291 NTTPNTNA
+291 
-299 ATPLEALLQTF
+299 LEALLQDF
-310 SSASATVN
+310 ASSADTIN
-318 YQQALQSFQHSNTEQ
+318 YETALQAFKHANPDT
-333 KDALLQGVVAQLNAL
+333 DNALLQGVVAQLNAL

-384 LNSDYCTYLGGK
+384 LNSDYSIYLGGK

-410 GASGVGN
+410 GASNVGS

-467 RYDRYDF
+467 RYERYDF

-494 PLSLPFNQSKM
+494 PLSLPKNQSKV

-536 ANGWNNYVLQY
+536 ANGWNNYVVQFDF
-547 NFKDYLKRTGRD
+547 NKYLKRTGRD
-559 NPTTSGS
+559 NPAYSGS

-571 FFKVYPSIV
+571 FFKMYPSIV

-588 DGDPNTDQFVNS
+588 DGSENTDQFVNS

>member
-41 YRELCPGNHISL
+41 YRELCPNNHISL
-53 DLSNFTRTV
+53 DLSNFARTV

-70 RMSENYDVFFVP
+70 RMTENYDVFFVP

-97 PRSRVTASSVPDTV
+97 PRSRAFAANVPDVV
-111 PVLNYTN
+111 PTLSYTS
-118 LNNFSTYISTNKVKD
+118 LNNFNTYLTNSKVKD
-133 DVGIPASITTSR
+133 DVGIPATITTPR
-145 LLQSLGVGYSGAAIA
+145 LLSALGVGYSGVS
-160 NGTSYSTDNRSA
+160 GTGLSYSTNNRSA
-172 FSYQSSNNSQPNVF
+172 FSYQSSNNSLPNVIQ
-186 SNGADP
+186 NGADP
-192 LKFSFSCLPFAA
+192 VKFSFSCLPFAA
-204 YQKIYQDYFRNKMWE
+204 YQKIYQDYFRNKFWE
-219 DENTESYMLSNS
+219 DENTESYMLSNAS
-231 KNNPFDALAVCKN
+231 GKPFDAIAACKN

-281 TTSVR
+281 VSSVR
-286 GAIGS
+286 AAVG
-291 NTTPNTNA
+291 NRTTPNANTSVA
-299 ATPLEALLQTF
+299 LEALLQDF
-310 SSASATVN
+310 ASSYDTISYQSALEAFKHANPDTDN
-318 YQQALQSFQHSNTEQ
+318 
-333 KDALLQGVVAQLNAL
+333 ALLQGVVAQLNAL

-384 LNSDYCTYLGGK
+384 LNSDYSIYLGGK

-410 GASGVGN
+410 GSSNVGN

-467 RYDRYDF
+467 RYERYDF

-494 PLSLPFNQSKM
+494 PLSLPKNQSKV

-536 ANGWNNYVLQY
+536 ANGWNNYVVQY
-547 NFKDYLKRTGRD
+547 DFNKYLKRTGRD
-559 NPTTSGS
+559 NPAYSGS

-571 FFKVYPSIV
+571 FFKMYPSIV
-580 DPLFYVVN
+580 DPLFYVTN
-588 DGDPNTDQFVNS
+588 DGSDNTDQFVNS

>member
-53 DLSNFTRTV
+53 DLSNFARTV

-70 RMSENYDVFFVP
+70 RMTENYDVFFVP

-97 PRSRVTASSVPDTV
+97 PRSRAFAANVPEIV
-111 PVLNYTN
+111 PTLSYTTLNGFN
-118 LNNFSTYISTNKVKD
+118 TYLSNQKIKD
-133 DVGIPASITTSR
+133 DVGIPATITTPR
-145 LLQSLGVGYSGAAIA
+145 LLSALGVGYSGVS
-160 NGTSYSTDNRSA
+160 GTGLSYSTDNRSA
-172 FSYQSSNNSQPNVF
+172 FSYQSSNNSVPNVIQ
-186 SNGADP
+186 NGSDP
-192 LKFSFSCLPFAA
+192 VKFSFSCLPFAA

-219 DENTESYMLSNS
+219 DENTESYMLSNAS
-231 KNNPFDALAVCKN
+231 GKPFDAMAACKT

-281 TTSVR
+281 VSSVR
-286 GAIGS
+286 AAVG
-291 NTTPNTNA
+291 NRTTPNSNTSVA
-299 ATPLEALLQTF
+299 LEALLQDF
-310 SSASATVN
+310 ASSADTITYHSALE
-318 YQQALQSFQHSNTEQ
+318 AFKHANT
-333 KDALLQGVVAQLNAL
+333 DTDNALLQGVVAQLNAL

-410 GASGVGN
+410 GASNVGN

-467 RYDRYDF
+467 RYERYDF

-494 PLSLPFNQSKM
+494 PLSLPKNQSKV

-536 ANGWNNYVLQY
+536 ANGWNNYVVQFDF
-547 NFKDYLKRTGRD
+547 NKYLKRTGRD
-559 NPTTSGS
+559 NPAYNGS

-571 FFKVYPSIV
+571 FFKMYPSIV
-580 DPLFYVVN
+580 DPLFYVTN
-588 DGDPNTDQFVNS
+588 DGSENTDQFVNS

>member
-53 DLSNFTRTV
+53 NLSNFTRTV

-70 RMSENYDVFFVP
+70 RMTENYDVFFVP

-87 EGAQDMLAGT
+87 EGVQDMLAGT
-97 PRSRVTASSVPDTV
+97 PRSRSTASSVPDTV
-111 PVLNYTN
+111 PVLTYEH
-118 LNNFSTYISTNKVKD
+118 LNAFATYLNQNKIKD
-133 DVGIPASITTSR
+133 DAGIDAGQTSHRITDA
-145 LLQSLGVGYSGAAIA
+145 LGCGFYGVAAT
-160 NGTSYSTDNRSA
+160 NYSYSSDARSA
-172 FSYQSSNNSQPNVF
+172 FSYQSSNNSVQNVL
-186 SNGADP
+186 SNGGTP
-192 LKFSFSCLPFAA
+192 NKFGFSALPFAA
-204 YQKIYQDYFRNKMWE
+204 YQKIYQDYFRNKFWE
-219 DENTESYMLSNS
+219 DENTESYLLHNS
-231 KNNPFDALAVCKN
+231 KNAPFVALDALKS

-281 TTSVR
+281 TSSVR
-286 GAIGS
+286 AALGN
-291 NTTPNTNA
+291 NTTPNSNTSVA
-299 ATPLEALLQTF
+299 LEALLQEF
-310 SSASATVN
+310 ASASSTTN
-318 YQQALQSFQHSNTEQ
+318 YQRALEAFQHADTEQ
-333 KDALLQGVVAQLNAL
+333 NNALLQGVIAQLNAL

-377 FGVDVPD
+377 FGVNVPD

-410 GASGVGN
+410 GDSTTGN

-428 YGKSGHI
+428 YGSSGHI
-435 DFTAKEHGY
+435 DFTANEHGY
-444 LMVIYHLQ
+444 LMIIYHVQ

-457 VGAFVDPQLR
+457 AGKFVDPQLR
-467 RYDRYDF
+467 RYERYDF
-474 MIPEFDDLGFEPI
+474 MIPEFDDLGFEPV
-487 RLCDVAN
+487 RLCDCFN
-494 PLSLPFNQSKM
+494 PFEMSSSTNKY

-531 FWTGS
+531 FFGS
-536 ANGWNNYVLQY
+536 SVNGWNNYVVQ
-547 NFKDYLKRTGRD
+547 FDFASYLKRTNR
-559 NPTTSGS
+559 NSPTYSGS
-566 LIDYR
+566 IIDYR
-571 FFKVYPSIV
+571 FFKMYPSIV
-580 DPLFYVVN
+580 DPLFYVN
-588 DGDPNTDQFVNS
+588 NNGSPDTDQFVNS

>member
-1 MVKSDLMSRINK
+1 M
-13 VHRPVRNRFDIST
+13 
-26 RRLFTSAPGMLLPVY
+26 FTSAPGMLLPVY

-53 DLSNFTRTV
+53 DLSNFARTV

-111 PVLNYTN
+111 PSLNYVN
-118 LNNFSTYISTNKVKD
+118 LKNFSTYVSTNKVKD
-133 DVGIPASITTSR
+133 DVGLDANVTTSR
-145 LLQSLGVGYSGAAIA
+145 LLMALGVGYSGSAIA

-186 SNGADP
+186 TNGSDP

-231 KNNPFDALAVCKN
+231 KNNPFDPLATCKN

-291 NTTPNTNA
+291 NTTPNSNA
-299 ATPLEALLQTF
+299 STPLEALLQTF
-310 SSASATVN
+310 SSASANVN
-318 YQQALQSFQHSNTEQ
+318 YQQALQNFQHSNTEQ
-333 KDALLQGVVAQLNAL
+333 TNALLQGVVAQLNAL
-348 SMKRMETMQRFAEI
+348 SMKRMEAMQRFAEI

-410 GASGVGN
+410 GAGVDGS

-428 YGKSGHI
+428 YGKSGHV
-435 DFTAKEHGY
+435 DYTAKEHGY

-531 FWTGS
+531 FWNVQT
-536 ANGWNNYVLQY
+536 ANAWNKYVVQ
-547 NFKDYLKRTGRD
+547 FDFGKYLKRTGRD
-559 NPTTSGS
+559 NPTYSGS

-571 FFKVYPSIV
+571 FFKMYPSIV
-580 DPLFYVVN
+580 DALFYIAN
-588 DGDPNTDQFVNS
+588 DGSTDTDQFVNS
-600 LMVNAVVDLPLS
+600 LMVNAIVDLPLS